1 MGGHRMIREKLA
13 QSCAT
18 MATATRLRDDKAAN
32 EKLNTQLSN
41 LNASADKLQTLIQV
55 ITAIQDADISQQ
67 VLTTEQI
74 RNLRDSIENCGQK
87 ADTYDLE
94 LSDVIS
100 LKSVI
105 ENCYSSTE
113 ATWKSVSSNL
123 ANGVCNSLSSLINL
137 LPNPGK
143 ARSLLEKLSSACS
156 KLPSTPQAVID
167 FVNNIDS
174 AQAIVDTLNLDKN
187 VEAFITKV
195 RLGQATLTDLDSQTL
210 RWIQA
215 NHLTNKLKICF

>member
-1 MGGHRMIREKLA
+1 MIREKLA

-18 MATATRLRDDKAAN
+18 MATAARLRDDKAAN
-32 EKLNTQLSN
+32 EKLNTQLSS
-41 LNASADKLQTLIQV
+41 LNVSADKLQTLIQV

-74 RNLRDSIENCGQK
+74 QNLRDSIENCGQK
-87 ADTYDLE
+87 ADTYELE
-94 LSDVIS
+94 ASDVIS

-105 ENCYSSTE
+105 ENCYSFTE
-113 ATWKSVSSNL
+113 TTWKSASSNL
-123 ANGVCNSLSSLINL
+123 ANGVCNSLNSLINL

-156 KLPSTPQAVID
+156 KLPSSPQAIID

-174 AQAIVDTLNLDKN
+174 AQTIVGTLSLDKN

-195 RLGQATLTDLDSQTL
+195 RLGQATLADLDSQTL
-210 RWIQA
+210 QWIQA